1 MEQGSVNRVILV
13 GRLGKDPDVK
23 YTPSGDAVAD
33 LGVAT
38 SERFKNQQGE
48 YTERTEWHNCI
59 VWRQTAEFAKNYLKK
74 GQLVYVEGKLQTR
87 KWEKDGQNHYKTEIQ
102 VRTLTPLGSWGK
114 GDSNNSGASNYNSAP
129 KQASAQA
136 PQVADNGSDDIPF

>member
-1 MEQGSVNRVILV
+1 MEQGSVNKVIIV
-13 GRLGKDPDVK
+13 GRLGKDPDVR

-33 LGVAT
+33 LGIAT

-48 YTERTEWHNCI
+48 YSEKTEWHNCI

-114 GDSNNSGASNYNSAP
+114 GNANNPGSNNYNSAP
-129 KQASAQA
+129 AADHA
-136 PQVADNGSDDIPF
+136 PKVADKSDDDIPF